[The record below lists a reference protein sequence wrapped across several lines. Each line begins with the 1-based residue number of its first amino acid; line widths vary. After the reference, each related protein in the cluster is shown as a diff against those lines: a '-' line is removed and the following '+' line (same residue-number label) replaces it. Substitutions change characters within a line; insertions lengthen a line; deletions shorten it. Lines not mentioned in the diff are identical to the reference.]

1 MKPEPLN
8 ISPKATGSTSEALNP
23 TITFGTEDVINA
35 MEVVGFQDQGR
46 DKVIEII
53 KDKFQELLQGN
64 TDVIPSELYE
74 LTGQIME
81 VVQQLASTFT

>member
-1 MKPEPLN
+1 MKPEPLI
-8 ISPKATGSTSEALNP
+8 ISPKTTVSTSEALNP
-23 TITFGTEDVINA
+23 TITFGTEDVVNA